1 MFKQLSFCVVLKT
14 FQEACQKSDAKL
26 QKLSEKRK
34 LFCEISAN
42 YTKKKTLA
50 SSLLTKVANV
60 FLL

>member
-34 LFCEISAN
+34 LFWKYQLI
-42 YTKKKTLA
+42 TKKKKTLA

>member
-14 FQEACQKSDAKL
+14 FQKAYQKSDAKL

-42 YTKKKTLA
+42 YKKEDV
-50 SSLLTKVANV
+50 SI
-60 FLL
+60 FLVDKGC